1 MGFQEIPTHRESKR
15 KARATRAGGN
25 LTREKILDAAEGLFA
40 DNSFDSVSL
49 REIALQADA
58 VLALASYH
66 FGSKE
71 ALFEAVVARR
81 ADILR
86 VMRME
91 RLNALEESTTRELLD
106 AFMSPLFA
114 MAASGRPGWSAYL
127 RVLARLGEQERWI
140 ALFSRHFDETARAFL
155 SALQRALP
163 GADADELERGFT
175 MSLEAMLGAV
185 AHSPARCQAER
196 SGAKIQ
202 CFARSLSGAFAI
214 RLRGS
219 RKF

>member
-58 VLALASYH
+58 ALALASYH

-71 ALFEAVVARR
+71 ALFE
-81 ADILR
+81 
-86 VMRME
+86 
-91 RLNALEESTTRELLD
+91 
-106 AFMSPLFA
+106 